1 MIFIIIHFHQEVH
14 GDLFDVDDEM
24 LKVLDALED
33 HPNFYKRR
41 TVSCIVDQ
49 GTDTSTEIA
58 GATITCEAYLMY
70 NFRPELLSLPHIGS
84 YADTPERRYIR
95 KDGRDI
101 EDPRFDWYQEIKA
114 QN

>member
-1 MIFIIIHFHQEVH
+1 MH
-14 GDLFDVDDEM
+14 GDLFDVNNEM

-49 GTDTSTEIA
+49 DTSTSTEIT
-58 GATITCEAYLMY
+58 GTIICEAYLMY
-70 NFRPELLSLPHIGS
+70 NFRPELLSLPHISS

-95 KDGRDI
+95 KDPR
-101 EDPRFDWYQEIKA
+101 EDPNFDWYQEIKA
-114 QN
+114 QK